1 MNDDK
6 SLTEKGVNATEI
18 NEGNALILS
27 QIYEEKS
34 FNNLTQEEILLILT
48 SILEQE
54 EKESL
59 PLNSLLISNNLK
71 NILYKCESYCK
82 KIENSERKYNI
93 SFNEWKINYE
103 YIDILSDLLKGKSVG
118 EVCFNYSIM
127 EGNLT
132 RFLLKLL
139 NVVEELKN
147 VAMLRND
154 VSLLEKLENVRA
166 YDFYKIANPD
176 SLYLDI

>member
-1 MNDDK
+1 M
-6 SLTEKGVNATEI
+6 
-18 NEGNALILS
+18 
-27 QIYEEKS
+27 
-34 FNNLTQEEILLILT
+34 
-48 SILEQE
+48 
-54 EKESL
+54 
-59 PLNSLLISNNLK
+59 
-71 NILYKCESYCK
+71 
-82 KIENSERKYNI
+82 
-93 SFNEWKINYE
+93 NYE

-176 SLYLDI
+176 SLYLHI